1 MKSVAANWFYY
12 VQVDCANDAD
22 GKGTP
27 TTIERIVQQA
37 ASGIAP
43 TSSTSAET
51 AFGDATDGSPLIQK
65 PLHLKDSTSPAGK
78 THKPYL

>member
-51 AFGDATDGSPLIQK
+51 AHGDATDGSPATQNRL
-65 PLHLKDSTSPAGK
+65 PLKGFTSPVGK